1 MILLNKKTHGNRP
14 FEGKYSVSGFAFQGL
29 WAACFLFSCIILLTS
44 CGIYTF
50 RDVSIPPEVKTI
62 KINFIENKARY
73 VDPQLSPMLTDA
85 LTQKISNQTRLTR
98 TTSDDAHYQISGY
111 ISNYT
116 VSTSGISGQQTN
128 LNRLTVGAHI
138 IFKNTL
144 TDKTQEIDVS
154 RDFDF
159 PGSYTLQQAQTQLQ
173 SDIIKNMTDEIF
185 NRIFSN
191 W

>member
-1 MILLNKKTHGNRP
+1 MNVIGAVERKNPVTGLI
-14 FEGKYSVSGFAFQGL
+14 FQRL
-29 WAACFLFSCIILLTS
+29 KALCFLFSCILCLTA

-159 PGSYTLQQAQTQLQ
+159 PGSYTLQQAQAQLQ